1 MHQVYKVTFPFILF
15 IFLFEGV
22 QAQIGYSPYT
32 SKGIGDLTS
41 SAITHNRGMGGVG
54 ISNGSSIYYN
64 NANPAL
70 LYRNSLSIFAI
81 GMAGEY
87 KEISTDESSQENV
100 IGGLNYALI
109 GLPLMVDRWTLGL
122 GVMPYSTVNYK
133 YSTEET
139 VLGDPQARVEKDF
152 IGSGGF
158 NKFFISNGIKINKNF
173 SVGVTVG
180 YLFGSIKD
188 QVENRLFTQRLVE
201 VFEVVDGDTIFS
213 NVSREQQDGGTVS
226 TERLTIG
233 NLYITGGLAYRM
245 LLTKTSALNLG
256 LTYELGGEKGA
267 RQYQN
272 IRNSV
277 VGENQDIANDT
288 INNSKGN
295 IKLPSTFGI
304 GLSYEK
310 AYKWNVGIDL
320 IMRDW
325 SNYANY
331 QGDNEGFENNYKISA
346 GAEFIPDAT
355 SVDSYLKRMTYR
367 VGLSQQKL
375 PYKINN
381 ETINEFGINFGVSL
395 PVRNFSSFDLG
406 FELGQRGTT
415 DQNLIKEKY
424 FQVYLGVTFNDKW
437 FLRRRF
443 D

>member
-1 MHQVYKVTFPFILF
+1 MHQVYKVIFPFILF
-15 IFLFEGV
+15 IFLFVGA

-41 SAITHNRGMGGVG
+41 SGITHNRGMGGVG

-87 KEISTDESSQENV
+87 KEISTSEASQENV

-109 GLPLMVDRWTLGL
+109 GLPLMVDKWTLGL

-139 VLGDPQARVEKDF
+139 VIGDSQARVEKDF

-158 NKFFISNGIKINKNF
+158 NKFFVSNGFKINKNF

-188 QVENRLFTQRLVE
+188 EVENRLFTQRLVE
-201 VFEVVDGDTIFS
+201 VNEIVNGDTITS
-213 NVSREQQDGGTVS
+213 IVPREQQNGGTLS

-233 NLYITGGLAYRM
+233 NLYVTGGIAYRM

-256 LTYELGGEKGA
+256 LTYELGGENGA

-272 IRNSV
+272 IRSSY

-288 INNSKGN
+288 VNNTKGN

-320 IMRDW
+320 ILRDW

-331 QGDNEGFENNYKISA
+331 QGDNEGFENNYKIAA
-346 GAEFIPDAT
+346 GAEFIPDVS
-355 SVDSYLKRMTYR
+355 SVNSYLKRMTYR
-367 VGLSQQKL
+367 AGLSQQKL